1 MWCNEPVMEQKE
13 QYLETILTAESV
25 QIKDD
30 KLRIGGQGMFVF
42 KCK

>member
-1 MWCNEPVMEQKE
+1 MWCNEPVMEQEE